1 MVQEHQGETYYL
13 NTITGETSWEVPEDL
28 TYYDGIAA
36 ATGTGPVVDAAWQED
51 TTGYE
56 WNDAT
61 QTWEVAQDW
70 DPSEQPEWNAMASQ
84 NIGASYGGVSGYDA
98 STDGAEGPLETG
110 YFGEDGMWY
119 EESGGAGG
127 GDDQTGYYAE
137 DGVWHDA
144 SSAGYYGDQ
153 QAGYYGDDQQW
164 HTYDSVEGGTSQ
176 EEEKQYYATE
186 DGQWYQADPSS
197 EGAGEDYAQQEGYIG
212 DDGQWYAY
220 DGNDVYAYDADQNQG
235 STREVTS
242 GGPGYVVV
250 TILKARGLR
259 KASDYI
265 ITTILTERDLL
276 LCSSLE
282 VFPYLWFDG
291 CYIIAHLAAP
301 HFFVHARN
309 SVPAHVLSTSMP
321 AHVLSTS
328 MRNSSN

>member
-1 MVQEHQGETYYL
+1 
-13 NTITGETSWEVPEDL
+13 
-28 TYYDGIAA
+28 
-36 ATGTGPVVDAAWQED
+36 
-51 TTGYE
+51 
-56 WNDAT
+56 
-61 QTWEVAQDW
+61 
-70 DPSEQPEWNAMASQ
+70 MASQ
-84 NIGASYGGVSGYDA
+84 NIGASYGGVSNDA

-176 EEEKQYYATE
+176 EEENQYYATE

-220 DGNDVYAYDADQNQG
+220 DGNDVYAYDADQNKASTQG
-235 STREVTS
+235 LTS
-242 GGPGYVVV
+242 GGPGTVVV
-250 TILKARGLR
+250 TILGAWFA
-259 KASDYI
+259 ASDYI

-276 LCSSLE
+276 LCARGKH
-282 VFPYLWFDG
+282 FPFPRLNCFPTYGLMG
-291 CYIIAHLAAP
+291 
-301 HFFVHARN
+301 V
-309 SVPAHVLSTSMP
+309 M
-321 AHVLSTS
+321 
-328 MRNSSN
+328 